1 MLSDGIQ
8 RKIQGERTSMAER
21 IERVMVITAH
31 PDDSEFGAG
40 GTVARFV
47 KEGREVAYCVV
58 TNGNKGS
65 SDRAMTSDRLA
76 VIRAEEQRAAAR
88 ALGVA
93 RVTFLGYPDG
103 EVEDSRDLRRD
114 VSREIRRFRPD
125 LVICQN
131 PNRTYNLGASH
142 RDHRTVGGVVIDCV
156 YPLARDHLAFPE
168 LIPEFEPHK
177 VREVYVMQ
185 WKDPHVVNDITDV
198 MDVKIKA
205 LACHASQFAD
215 FSAVEARVR
224 QRSKELGA
232 GHGYAYAE
240 TFDRIVI

>member
-1 MLSDGIQ
+1 
-8 RKIQGERTSMAER
+8 MADR

-40 GTVARFV
+40 GTVARFT
-47 KEGREVAYCVV
+47 KEGREVVYCIV

-65 SDRAMTSDRLA
+65 SDRTMTPERLA
-76 VIRAEEQRAAAR
+76 TIRAEEQRQAAR
-88 ALGVA
+88 VLGVE
-93 RVTFLGYPDG
+93 RVIFLGYPDG
-103 EVEDSRDLRRD
+103 EVEDTRDLRRD
-114 VSREIRRFRPD
+114 VSREIRRVRPD
-125 LVICQN
+125 LVVCQN

-168 LIPEFEPHK
+168 LMPEFEPHK

-185 WKDPHVVNDITDV
+185 WNEPHLVSDITDV
-198 MDVKIKA
+198 MDLKIKA

-215 FSAVEARVR
+215 FSAVEKRVR
-224 QRSKELGA
+224 ERNKELGVPK
-232 GHGYAYAE
+232 GYAFAE

>member
-1 MLSDGIQ
+1 
-8 RKIQGERTSMAER
+8 MADK

-47 KEGREVAYCVV
+47 KAGCEVVYCVV

-65 SDRAMTSDRLA
+65 SDRTMTPERLA
-76 VIRAEEQRAAAR
+76 IIRAEEQRNAAR
-88 ALGVA
+88 VLGVE
-93 RVTFLGYPDG
+93 RVIFLGYPDG
-103 EVEDSRDLRRD
+103 EVEDTRDLRRD
-114 VSREIRRFRPD
+114 VSREIRRVRPD
-125 LVICQN
+125 LVVCQN

-142 RDHRTVGGVVIDCV
+142 RDHRTVGGVVLDCV

-168 LIPEFEPHK
+168 LLPEFEPYR

-185 WKDPHVVNDITDV
+185 WNQPHIVNDITDV
-198 MDVKIKA
+198 MDLKIKA

-232 GHGYAYAE
+232 SHGYAYAE
-240 TFDRIVI
+240 AFDRIVI